1 MKKKIIK
8 IAVIIIALLIL
19 LFPLT
24 YHYKDGG
31 TVEYRALVYQVYD
44 VHTLRMTGG
53 YDEGTIIRILGFEVF
68 NNVNYE

>member
-8 IAVIIIALLIL
+8 IAAVIIALLIL
-19 LFPLT
+19 LFPIT

-31 TVEYRALVYQVYD
+31 TVAYRALLYQVYD
-44 VHTLRMTGG
+44 VHSLRMTGG
-53 YDEGTIIRILGFEVF
+53 YDEGTIIKILGFEVF

>member
-24 YHYKDGG
+24 FRYKDGG
-31 TVEYRALVYQVYD
+31 TVEYRALVYQVYN

>member
-1 MKKKIIK
+1 MKKKILK
-8 IAVIIIALLIL
+8 IAAITIALLLL

-31 TVEYRALVYQVYD
+31 TVEYRALLYQVYD
-44 VHTLRMTGG
+44 VHSLRVTGG
-53 YDEGTIIRILGFEVF
+53 YDEGTIIKILGFEVF

>member
-8 IAVIIIALLIL
+8 IAVIIIILLIL

-24 YHYKDGG
+24 FHYKDGG

-44 VHTLRMTGG
+44 VHSLRMTGG